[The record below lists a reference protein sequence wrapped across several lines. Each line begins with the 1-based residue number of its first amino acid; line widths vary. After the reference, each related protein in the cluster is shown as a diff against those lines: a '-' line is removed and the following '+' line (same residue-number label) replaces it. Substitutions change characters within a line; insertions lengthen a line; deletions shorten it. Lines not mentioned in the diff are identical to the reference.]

1 MNKLF
6 AIAVI
11 SATTQALKLRNEDPE
26 APIMTVDPPISEAPM
41 MTVAPPI
48 LNAIDTNEY
57 PPMLA
62 AIDTNEYPPML
73 NAIDMTEDPAI
84 ETPISKKEMR
94 AENKQMLREIK
105 EGQSIPIL
113 DQEQPKPTREME
125 DDMVCGA
132 TWDQIEEVFNKTDSD
147 NSGTISMEE
156 SVLALM
162 SMYSEGSEQALEEI
176 ESMWNKVDTNLD

>member
-62 AIDTNEYPPML
+62 AIDTNEDL
-73 NAIDMTEDPAI
+73 
-84 ETPISKKEMR
+84 SKKEMR

>member
-26 APIMTVDPPISEAPM
+26 APIMTVDPPISEAPT
-41 MTVAPPI
+41 MTIAPPI
-48 LNAIDTNEY
+48 LN
-57 PPMLA
+57 

-94 AENKQMLREIK
+94 AENKEMLREIK
-105 EGQSIPIL
+105 EGHEDSTIPIL

-125 DDMVCGA
+125 DDMVCNA